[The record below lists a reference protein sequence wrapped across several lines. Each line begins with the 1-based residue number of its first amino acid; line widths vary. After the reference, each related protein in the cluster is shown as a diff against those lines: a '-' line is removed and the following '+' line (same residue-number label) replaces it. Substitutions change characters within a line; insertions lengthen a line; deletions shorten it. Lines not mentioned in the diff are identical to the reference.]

1 MLLSIIITS
10 YRNPQLLKLC
20 IDSIKKNI
28 SLESSEFEMI
38 VADSATENDTETMM
52 REDYP
57 LVKFIPA
64 KENIG
69 FVGTVENGYRASSGK
84 YILIL
89 NGDILIKKNS
99 VETLLEYIQRNP
111 QVGLVG
117 PKLLNFNETLQPSC
131 FKFYSF
137 FTILYR
143 RTLLGKMKFARK
155 HLDDFMMKDFDH
167 NKPKEADWIMGSAI
181 ISSREK
187 IEKVGLMDKQYK
199 LYFEDVD
206 WCRRFWEKEYKVVYY
221 PNSEMYHYHGK
232 GSSGKGVFKTLI
244 SKKLA
249 WIHVFSA
256 LKYFWKYKGKPLPE
270 HN

>member
-10 YRNPQLLKLC
+10 YKNSQLLKLC
-20 IDSIKKNI
+20 IGSIKKNI
-28 SLESSEFEMI
+28 SLKDSEFEII
-38 VADSATENDTETMM
+38 VSDSTTENDTEIMI

-57 LVKFIPA
+57 QIKFISA

-69 FVGTVENGYRASSGK
+69 FVRTVERGYLASSGK

-89 NGDILIKKNS
+89 NGDIIVKKNS
-99 VETLLEYIQRNP
+99 IENLLEYIQKNP
-111 QVGLVG
+111 QIGLTG

-137 FTILYR
+137 LTIIYR
-143 RTLLGKMKFARK
+143 RTFLGKMKFAKK
-155 HLDDFMMKDFDH
+155 HMDDFIMKNFDH
-167 NKPKEADWIMGSAI
+167 SHPKEVDWIMGSAVMT
-181 ISSREK
+181 SREK
-187 IEKVGLMDKQYK
+187 IQKVGLMDKRYK

-206 WCRRFWEKEYKVVYY
+206 WCRSFWEKGYKVVYY

-232 GSSGKGVFKTLI
+232 GSSGKGVLKTLF
-244 SKKLA
+244 SKRLA

-256 LKYFWKYKGKPLPE
+256 LKYFWKYKGKSLPK